1 MLEQICNPVRCTW
14 PVARISRHLYR
25 LYMNERPGFNAR
37 SVKQD
42 ADSPGANV
50 MRRVAGS
57 AVRAS
62 ADGVAIA
69 VARPGPGRAEGGV
82 R

>member
-1 MLEQICNPVRCTW
+1 MLEQICNPVGCAC

-25 LYMNERPGFNAR
+25 LYMNERPGSNAR

-42 ADSPGANV
+42 ADKPRGEV

-69 VARPGPGRAEGGV
+69 VARPGRGRAEGGV